1 MVLAIFLYRGLKV
14 TLQQLDPRRYLFFK
28 IFSWFWFTILA
39 TIGLAIF
46 LSNVTTDNVI
56 NEPLKGP
63 MAKNL
68 AMLGKSIERA
78 SKKSNRDVKEVV
90 NHPRMTKHRLIYV
103 VDEQKNDSY
112 FNQALDKEIDISLI
126 SYTKDLSPQIIFT
139 PTYHAFGPIQL
150 NVEQKSYLLY
160 EIQPDTNPH
169 FIFKLKLMPTW
180 LKWLIALGASLSLSL
195 LFSKA
200 LMSPINALKKA
211 SSELARGQ
219 LKTRVSNGTV
229 SRDELGQLTDE
240 FNQMAEKIELLVT
253 SQKRLLADISHELRS
268 PLTRL
273 QMAAGLAQMQHD
285 NQHNPYIQRIEQ
297 EAENLDKMIADVLTV
312 SRLEA
317 QSQVLIKEKQGFN
330 QVIDKV
336 VSDAQFEAKQHNK
349 TLSLSGHQ
357 DAQFSF
363 DAKALASAFE
373 NILRNAIK
381 YAQHHVTVELK
392 QSEQALMITVCD
404 DGPGVPEEYLTQI
417 FEPFFRVS
425 QARDRNSGGTGLG
438 LAISKH
444 AIEAHQGHI
453 SLYNQQSGG
462 LCVTVTLPL
471 ISN

>member
-1 MVLAIFLYRGLKV
+1 MNLA
-14 TLQQLDPRRYLFFK
+14 QLDPRRYLFFK

-63 MAKNL
+63 MEKNL
-68 AMLGKSIERA
+68 TMLGKSIERA
-78 SKKSNRDVKEVV
+78 SKKSQRDVKEIV
-90 NHPRMTKHRLIYV
+90 NHPRMTKHRLVYV
-103 VDEQKNDSY
+103 VDEQKNESY
-112 FNQALDKEIDISLI
+112 FNQALDNEIDISLI
-126 SYTKDLSPQIIFT
+126 SYTKDLAPQIIFT
-139 PTYHAFGPIQL
+139 PTYHAFGPIQI
-150 NVEQKSYLLY
+150 NIEQQSYLLY

-169 FIFKLKLMPTW
+169 LIFKLKLMPAW

-211 SSELARGQ
+211 SSELANGQ
-219 LKTRVSNGTV
+219 LKTRVNNGTA
-229 SRDELGQLTDE
+229 SRDELGQLTNE

-285 NQHNPYIQRIEQ
+285 NQHNPYIRRIEQ

-317 QSQVLIKEKQGFN
+317 QSQVLIKETQGFN

-349 TLSLSGHQ
+349 TLTLHGQ
-357 DAQFSF
+357 QNAQFSF

-381 YAQHHVTVELK
+381 YAQHHVSVELK
-392 QSEQALMITVCD
+392 HSEQELMITVCD

-444 AIEAHQGHI
+444 AIEAHQGQI
-453 SLYNQQSGG
+453 SLFNQQGGG

-471 ISN
+471 TLN